1 MRTDWQRWAVEAGL
15 EVDENAVL
23 VPLGG
28 GRQQRVRVEE
38 APGDP
43 ETLRLWSL
51 AARPKALAESDD
63 TLLFAWLRNRDSDLV
78 GFKIDRKGWLLG
90 EAWLPLAGLAADEWK
105 FAVLAVARGCD
116 RVEWMLTGADQH

>member
-1 MRTDWQRWAVEAGL
+1 M
-15 EVDENAVL
+15 L

-28 GRQQRVRVEE
+28 GRQQRVGVEE
-38 APGDP
+38 PPGDP

-51 AARPKALAESDD
+51 AARPKPMAELANPFM
-63 TLLFAWLRNRDSDLV
+63 FAWLRNRESDLV
-78 GFKIDRKGWLLG
+78 GFKIDRRGSLVG
-90 EAWLPLAGLAADEWK
+90 EARLPLAGLAADEWR